1 MAEERVIRIRGD
13 LKQAEQSF
21 KELTDTI
28 LEQKKIT
35 IELEEELLRL
45 KRIQE
50 SIPKTQLAARQKVQA
65 SIDRVTDSLKEQRIA
80 MKRLNLQKQ
89 EAKADISFQKRQGF
103 ISKELIK
110 SRENTAA
117 LNMVTGGYFGQL
129 RKGVKLLRLTRLG
142 FISAARGVSVFSKAL
157 IASGIGAI
165 VVAVGLLI
173 ANFDK
178 IKKLVSGVSSETT
191 DLLKKQ
197 TDAVAEE
204 EKRFKAIEGS
214 ENILKQQGKTE
225 KEILALKIAQTKA
238 VISQLEAQLE
248 TQEQIKKS
256 QVETA
261 QRNKDILQG
270 ILSLLSAPLTA
281 VLVVIDGIGKFLGKD
296 FGLRE
301 GLFGGIA
308 GLVFDPEKVEE
319 EADKSIE
326 TTQNKLNTLKN
337 TLAGFENSVTQ
348 IEDNEKAK
356 RDANEIKREK
366 QKASEIE
373 AIRQALIDTDEER
386 QAEEIRKNEE
396 HFSKLRQQIIQHYG
410 IMSPLLAELDEAEKK
425 KLAEINEKYKKA
437 EVEIEEETQE
447 AKKSAL
453 SIFADAS
460 QAMSNML
467 GKQTAI
473 GKGFAIASALMNTYE
488 AANKTLKDETIPNT
502 FARIAAMFTVIST
515 GIGNVK
521 SIMSVKVPGQGGGG
535 GALPSAIAQGSA
547 APAFNIVG
555 ASPENQLAQSLAEQE
570 QQPVQAYVVS
580 QDVTSAQSLENNII
594 EGASIGD

>member
-28 LEQKKIT
+28 LEQKRIT

-50 SIPKTQLAARQKVQA
+50 DIPKTQLAARQKVQA
-65 SIDRVTDSLKEQRIA
+65 SIDRVSDALREQRIA
-80 MKRLNLQKQ
+80 LKDLNLQKQ

-110 SRENTAA
+110 SRQNTAA

-142 FISAARGVSVFSKAL
+142 FISAARGIGVFNKAL
-157 IASGIGAI
+157 IATGLGA
-165 VVAVGLLI
+165 VVVLVGTLI

-178 IKKLVSGVSSETT
+178 IKKLVSGVSRETK
-191 DLLKKQ
+191 DLLSAQQK
-197 TDAVAEE
+197 AVAEE

-225 KEILALKIAQTKA
+225 KEILGLKIEQTKA

-248 TQEQIKKS
+248 TQKQIKQS
-256 QVETA
+256 QEETA
-261 QRNKDILQG
+261 QRNKEILQG
-270 ILSLLSAPLTA
+270 LLSLLSAPLTA
-281 VLVVIDGIGKFLGKD
+281 VLVVVDEIGKFLGKD

-308 GLVFDPEKVEE
+308 GLVFDPEEVAKEGDAAIAE
-319 EADKSIE
+319 
-326 TTQNKLNTLKN
+326 TQNKLDTLKN

-348 IEDNEKAK
+348 IEEEEESKREANSIDREKRIANEK
-356 RDANEIKREK
+356 
-366 QKASEIE
+366 E

-386 QAEEIRKNEE
+386 KTEEIRKNEE
-396 HFSKLRQQIIQHYG
+396 HFAKLRKQVIDHYG
-410 IMSPLLAELDEAEKK
+410 IMSPKIAELDEAEKK

-460 QAMSNML
+460 QAMSNLL

-521 SIMSVKVPGQGGGG
+521 SIMAVKVPGQGGGG
-535 GALPSAIAQGSA
+535 GALPSAVAQGSA

>member
-50 SIPKTQLAARQKVQA
+50 DIPKSQLGARKKVQA

-80 MKRLNLQKQ
+80 LKSLNLQKQ

-142 FISAARGVSVFSKAL
+142 FISASRGVSVFTKAL
-157 IASGIGAI
+157 IATGIGAVI
-165 VVAVGLLI
+165 VAVGLLI

-178 IKKLVSGVSSETT
+178 IKKLVSGVSTETT

-197 TDAVAEE
+197 SEAVAEE

-225 KEILALKIAQTKA
+225 KEILGLKVQQTKA

-248 TQEQIKKS
+248 TQKQIKES
-256 QVETA
+256 QLEA
-261 QRNKDILQG
+261 AERNKA
-270 ILSLLSAPLTA
+270 ILSGVLQFISAPLA
-281 VLVVIDGIGKFLGKD
+281 ILLRSIDAIGKQFGKD
-296 FGLRE
+296 FGLTE

-308 GLVFDPEKVEE
+308 ELVFDPEKVEE

-348 IEDNEKAK
+348 IEDNEQAK
-356 RDANEIKREK
+356 RDANAINREK

-373 AIRQALIDTDEER
+373 AIRQALIDTDAER

-396 HFSKLRQQIIQHYG
+396 HFSKLRQQIIEHYG

-425 KLAEINEKYKKA
+425 KLAEINDKYKTA

-453 SIFADAS
+453 GIFADAS
-460 QAMSNML
+460 QSLSQLL
-467 GKQTAI
+467 GQQTVA
-473 GKGFAIASALMNTYE
+473 GKAFAVASALMNTYD
-488 AANKTLKDETIPNT
+488 AANKTLKDETIPST

-521 SIMSVKVPGQGGGG
+521 NIMSVKVPGQSGG
-535 GALPSAIAQGSA
+535 GALPSAIAQGTA

-555 ASPENQLAQSLAEQE
+555 ASPENQLAQSIAQQE
-570 QQPVQAYVVS
+570 QQPVQAFVVS

-594 EGASIGD
+594 QGASLGD

>member
-28 LEQKKIT
+28 LEQKRIT

-50 SIPKTQLAARQKVQA
+50 DIPKTQLAARQKVQA
-65 SIDRVTDSLKEQRIA
+65 SIDRVSDALKEQRIA
-80 MKRLNLQKQ
+80 LKDLNLQKQ

-110 SRENTAA
+110 SRQNTAA

-142 FISAARGVSVFSKAL
+142 FISAAKGVKVFSKAL
-157 IASGIGAI
+157 IATGIGAI
-165 VVAVGLLI
+165 VVGVGLLI

-178 IKKLVSGVSSETT
+178 IKNLVTGVSRETKE
-191 DLLKKQ
+191 LLSNQQK
-197 TDAVAEE
+197 AVAEE

-225 KEILALKIAQTKA
+225 KEILGLKIAQTKA

-261 QRNKDILQG
+261 QRNKEILQG
-270 ILSLLSAPLTA
+270 LLSLLSAPLTA
-281 VLVVIDGIGKFLGKD
+281 VLVVVDEIGKFLGKD

-308 GLVFDPEKVEE
+308 GLVFDPEELAKEGDAAIEE
-319 EADKSIE
+319 
-326 TTQNKLNTLKN
+326 TQNKLNTLKN

-348 IEDNEKAK
+348 IEKDEKKKRDDDAVDSENKKAK
-356 RDANEIKREK
+356 
-366 QKASEIE
+366 EIE
-373 AIRQALIDTDEER
+373 AIRQALIDTDAER
-386 QAEEIRKNEE
+386 KAEEIRKNAE
-396 HFSKLRQQIIQHYG
+396 HFAKLREQIIEHYG
-410 IMSPLLAELDEAEKK
+410 EQSPLLAQLDEAEKK

-460 QAMSNML
+460 QAMSNLL

-521 SIMSVKVPGQGGGG
+521 SIMAVKVPGQGGGG
-535 GALPSAIAQGSA
+535 GGLPSTVAPGSA

>member
-1 MAEERVIRIRGD
+1 
-13 LKQAEQSF
+13 
-21 KELTDTI
+21 
-28 LEQKKIT
+28 
-35 IELEEELLRL
+35 
-45 KRIQE
+45 
-50 SIPKTQLAARQKVQA
+50 
-65 SIDRVTDSLKEQRIA
+65 
-80 MKRLNLQKQ
+80 
-89 EAKADISFQKRQGF
+89 
-103 ISKELIK
+103 
-110 SRENTAA
+110 
-117 LNMVTGGYFGQL
+117 MVTGGYFGQL

-142 FISAARGVSVFSKAL
+142 FISAARGVSVFTKAL
-157 IASGIGAI
+157 IATGIGAV

-178 IKKLVSGVSSETT
+178 IKKLVSGVSTETT

-197 TDAVAEE
+197 SDAVAEE

-225 KEILALKIAQTKA
+225 KEILGLKVQQTKA

-248 TQEQIKKS
+248 TQKQIKES
-256 QVETA
+256 QLEA
-261 QRNKDILQG
+261 AKRNKE
-270 ILSLLSAPLTA
+270 ILSGVLQFISAPLTI
-281 VLVVIDGIGKFLGKD
+281 LLRTIDAIGKQFGKD
-296 FGLRE
+296 FGLTE

-308 GLVFDPEKVEE
+308 ELVFDPEKVEE

-348 IEDNEKAK
+348 IEDNEQAK
-356 RDANEIKREK
+356 RDANAINREK

-373 AIRQALIDTDEER
+373 AIRQALIDTDAER

-396 HFSKLRQQIIQHYG
+396 HFAKLRQQIIQHYG

-425 KLAEINEKYKKA
+425 KLAEINDKYKTA

-453 SIFADAS
+453 GIFADAS
-460 QAMSNML
+460 QSLSQLL
-467 GKQTAI
+467 GQQTVA
-473 GKGFAIASALMNTYE
+473 GKAFAGASALMNTYD

-521 SIMSVKVPGQGGGG
+521 NIMSVKVPGQSGGGG
-535 GALPSAIAQGSA
+535 GLPSTVAPGSA

-555 ASPENQLAQSLAEQE
+555 ASPENQLAQSIAQQE
-570 QQPVQAYVVS
+570 QQPVQAFVVS

-594 EGASIGD
+594 QGASLGD

>member
-50 SIPKTQLAARQKVQA
+50 DIPKSQLGARKKVQA

-80 MKRLNLQKQ
+80 LKSLNLQKQ

-142 FISAARGVSVFSKAL
+142 FISASRGVSVFTKAL
-157 IASGIGAI
+157 IATGIGAVI
-165 VVAVGLLI
+165 VAVGLLI

-178 IKKLVSGVSSETT
+178 IKKLVSGVSTETT

-197 TDAVAEE
+197 SEAVAEE

-225 KEILALKIAQTKA
+225 KEILGLKVQQTKA

-248 TQEQIKKS
+248 TQKQIKES
-256 QVETA
+256 QLEA
-261 QRNKDILQG
+261 AERNKA
-270 ILSLLSAPLTA
+270 ILSGVLQFISAPLA
-281 VLVVIDGIGKFLGKD
+281 ILLRSIDAIGKQFGKD
-296 FGLRE
+296 FGLTE

-308 GLVFDPEKVEE
+308 ELVFDPEKVEE

-348 IEDNEKAK
+348 IEDNEQAK
-356 RDANEIKREK
+356 RDANAINREK

-373 AIRQALIDTDEER
+373 AIRQALIDTDAER

-396 HFSKLRQQIIQHYG
+396 HFAKLRQQIIQHYG

-425 KLAEINEKYKKA
+425 KLAEINDKYKTA

-453 SIFADAS
+453 GIFADAS
-460 QAMSNML
+460 QSLSQLL
-467 GKQTAI
+467 GQQTVA
-473 GKGFAIASALMNTYE
+473 GKAFAVASALMNTYD
-488 AANKTLKDETIPNT
+488 AANKTLKDETIPST

-521 SIMSVKVPGQGGGG
+521 NIMSVKVPGQSGG
-535 GALPSAIAQGSA
+535 GALPSAIAQGTA

-555 ASPENQLAQSLAEQE
+555 ASPENQLAQSIAQQE
-570 QQPVQAYVVS
+570 QQPVQAFVVS

-594 EGASIGD
+594 QGASLGD